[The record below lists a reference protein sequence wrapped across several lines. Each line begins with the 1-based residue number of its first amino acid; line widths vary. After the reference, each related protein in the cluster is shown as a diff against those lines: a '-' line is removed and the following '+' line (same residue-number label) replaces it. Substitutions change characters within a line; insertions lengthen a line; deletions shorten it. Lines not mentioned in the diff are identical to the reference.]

1 MKKIYLMI
9 STYFPTPDKSWDCVF
24 VYDQVRAILEESSY
38 EVIVIK
44 PNQESTY
51 EFRGIKVIGF
61 QRWMT
66 GSWLCPRLVGWIN
79 TRRMFATIR
88 RAGINLENVA
98 VAHGQ
103 LVPMGVYL
111 NALKSVNPKMRTI
124 LQFQDPDPYG
134 MLFGA
139 GRLGWLKKM
148 VYFLYYRGVVEKV
161 DTLVAIS
168 RNVAKVL
175 VEAPRQTVYNTYEPM
190 KYAMHV
196 LRHFR
201 CARVKP
207 AYVLHNGVDLN
218 TFSPPCPSLVPL
230 TTDHALPSSFTIGC
244 VAVFR
249 DWKDQLSLVKAT
261 ELLKNKIPGLRV
273 LLRGMDHSGTMFRDC
288 KRYIIEHELPVELL
302 PPVDHGSLP
311 AFYRSLNLFVLP
323 SYFEGFGCVFT
334 EAWSCGTPFITC
346 EGQAMDDLVYPEDRN
361 KWLCKQQNPM
371 DLADKIYAFYQNR
384 WKQRLNGSININ
396 EIVRKFMHEQGL

>member
-9 STYFPTPDKSWDCVF
+9 STYFPICERPWDCVF
-24 VYDQVRAILEESSY
+24 VYDQVRAILAESSY
-38 EVIVIK
+38 QVIVIK
-44 PNQESTY
+44 PNQDTTY
-51 EFRGIKVIGF
+51 EFHGVKVIGF
-61 QRWMT
+61 KMLMT
-66 GSWLCPRLVGWIN
+66 GAWLCPRIFGWIN
-79 TRRMFATIR
+79 TRRMFVAMR
-88 RAGINLENVA
+88 RAGISPKDVA

-111 NALKSVNPKMRTI
+111 NALKAVNPKIRTI

-134 MLFGA
+134 MLFGT
-139 GRLGWLKKM
+139 GRFGGLKKII
-148 VYFLYYRGVVEKV
+148 YFLYYRGIVEKI

-175 VEAPRQTVYNTYEPM
+175 AEAPRQTVYNTYEPM
-190 KYAMHV
+190 RYAMHV

-201 CARVKP
+201 CARIKP
-207 AYVLHNGVDLN
+207 AYVLHNGVN
-218 TFSPPCPSLVPL
+218 QEIFSPPETLSIST
-230 TTDHALPSSFTIGC
+230 TTDHTLPTSFTIGC

-249 DWKDQLSLVKAT
+249 DWKDQISLVKAT
-261 ELLKNKIPGLRV
+261 ERLKDKIPGLKV

-288 KRYIIEHELPVELL
+288 QRYIIDHELPVELK
-302 PPVDHGSLP
+302 PPVDHESLP
-311 AFYRSLNLFVLP
+311 AFYRSLDLFVLP

-361 KWLCKQQNPM
+361 KWLCKQQNPV

-384 WKQRLNGSININ
+384 WKQRLNGSVNIN
-396 EIVRKFMHEQGL
+396 EMVRKFMNDQRL